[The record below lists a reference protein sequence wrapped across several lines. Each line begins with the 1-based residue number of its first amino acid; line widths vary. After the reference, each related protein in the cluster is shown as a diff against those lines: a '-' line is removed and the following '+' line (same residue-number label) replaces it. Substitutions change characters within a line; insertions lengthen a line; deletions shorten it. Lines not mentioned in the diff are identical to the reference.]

1 MNKHSQ
7 DIDELEMK
15 IMFQEDL
22 IERLNQSLGEQQ
34 QQLCELQFQM
44 KHVLAKI
51 KAMSISQVASEE
63 QETPP
68 PHY

>member
-1 MNKHSQ
+1 MHKQSQ
-7 DIDELEMK
+7 HIDELEMK

-44 KHVLAKI
+44 KHVLAKV
-51 KAMSISQVASEE
+51 KAMSASQVASEE
-63 QETPP
+63 EETPP